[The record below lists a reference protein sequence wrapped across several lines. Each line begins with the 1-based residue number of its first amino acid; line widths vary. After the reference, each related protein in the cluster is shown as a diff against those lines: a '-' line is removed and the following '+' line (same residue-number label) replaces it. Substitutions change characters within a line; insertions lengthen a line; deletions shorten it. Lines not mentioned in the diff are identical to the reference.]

1 MSETPARYGN
11 GNGGDES
18 RAGALA
24 RLIHAL
30 AKLPGI
36 GEKTAAR
43 LAFHILRAPDEY
55 ARDLAAA
62 ITEVKQR
69 MRLCSVCCNLSETDP
84 CGTCAD
90 PDRAESTVCVVEE
103 PRDLLA
109 LERARDYKGRYHVL
123 HGALSPIDG
132 VGPDDLKVKELLAR
146 LGGSKVQEVIVATN
160 PTVTGEATAL
170 YLSKLIKPLG
180 VKVTRIAHGVP
191 VGGSLEFIDE
201 VTLTKAIENRRE
213 I

>member
-1 MSETPARYGN
+1 MPDDSKT
-11 GNGGDES
+11 
-18 RAGALA
+18 GALA

-62 ITEVKQR
+62 ITEVKAK

-84 CGTCAD
+84 CWTCLD
-90 PDRAESTVCVVEE
+90 PNRQETMVCVVEE

-123 HGALSPIDG
+123 HGALSPLDG
-132 VGPDDLKVKELLAR
+132 IGPDDLKVKELLAR
-146 LGGSKVQEVIVATN
+146 LSGETVREVIVATN

-170 YLSKLIKPLG
+170 YHARLIKPLG

-201 VTLTKAIENRRE
+201 VTLNKAMENRRE

>member
-1 MSETPARYGN
+1 MPE
-11 GNGGDES
+11 EK
-18 RAGALA
+18 AGALA

-55 ARDLAAA
+55 AKELSAA
-62 ITEVKQR
+62 ISEVKAR
-69 MRLCSVCCNLSETDP
+69 MRVCSVCCNLSETDP
-84 CGTCAD
+84 CATCID
-90 PDRAESTVCVVEE
+90 PQRSNTMVCVVEE

-109 LERARDYKGRYHVL
+109 LERARDYRGRYHVL
-123 HGALSPIDG
+123 HGALSPLDG
-132 VGPDDLKVKELLAR
+132 IGPDDLKVKELLAR
-146 LGGSKVQEVIVATN
+146 LTGETVREVIVATN

-170 YLSKLIKPLG
+170 FLSRLIKPLG

-201 VTLTKAIENRRE
+201 VTLNKAMENRRE

>member
-1 MSETPARYGN
+1 MP
-11 GNGGDES
+11 DEK
-18 RAGALA
+18 AGALA

-62 ITEVKQR
+62 ITEVKAK

-90 PDRAESTVCVVEE
+90 PNRVETTVCVVEE

-123 HGALSPIDG
+123 HGALSPLDG
-132 VGPDDLKVKELLAR
+132 IGPDDLKVKELLAR
-146 LGGSKVQEVIVATN
+146 LSGPVKEVIVATN

-170 YLSKLIKPLG
+170 YLSRLIKPLG

-201 VTLTKAIENRRE
+201 VTLSKALENRRE
-213 I
+213 L